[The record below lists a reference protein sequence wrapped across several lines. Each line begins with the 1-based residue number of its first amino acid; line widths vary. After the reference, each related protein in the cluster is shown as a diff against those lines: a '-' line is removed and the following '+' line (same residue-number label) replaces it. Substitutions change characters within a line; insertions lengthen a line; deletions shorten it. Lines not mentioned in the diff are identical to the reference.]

1 MKKSKISKNWLARQN
16 KDPFFRQSKTQGYR
30 SRSAFKLIEM
40 NKKFRFIKKNS
51 SLLDLGSCPGGWS
64 QVARKEIIK
73 GKILAVAVRRMEK
86 INNVDFI
93 NGDFCD
99 VNVCKKIMLYFNNKI
114 DVVLSDMAVNT
125 SGNKTLDSYRTG
137 ELCINAMSLAK
148 KILVPD
154 GVFLSK
160 IFMGSIFE
168 EINEKAKKSFKNVVR
183 YKPTSSKKESKEVY
197 IFCKGI
203 LKYDTQATEFN
214 G

>member
-1 MKKSKISKNWLARQN
+1 MKKNKISKNWLVKQN
-16 KDPFFRQSKTQGYR
+16 RDPFFRQSKIQGYR

-40 NKKFRFIKKNS
+40 NKKFKFIKKNS

-73 GKILAVAVRRMEK
+73 GKILAVDVKPMEK

-93 NGDFCD
+93 NGDFSD
-99 VNVCKKIMLYFNNKI
+99 DNVSKEIMLYFDNKI

-125 SGNKTLDSYRTG
+125 SGNKALDSYRTG

-148 KILVPD
+148 KLLVSD
-154 GVFLSK
+154 GTFLSK
-160 IFMGSIFE
+160 IFMGAIFK
-168 EINEKAKKSFKNVVR
+168 EIKEKAKKSFKDVVI
-183 YKPTSSKKESKEVY
+183 YKPLSSKKESKEIY

-203 LKYDTQATEFN
+203 LKI
-214 G
+214 